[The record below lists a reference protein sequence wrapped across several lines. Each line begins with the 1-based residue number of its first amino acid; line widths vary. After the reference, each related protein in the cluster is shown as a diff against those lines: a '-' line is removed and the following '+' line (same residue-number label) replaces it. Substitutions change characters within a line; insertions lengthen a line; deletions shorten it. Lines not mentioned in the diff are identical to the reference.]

1 MLDVI
6 TRDDLLANVQHIG
19 DQLFGELKIAFG
31 DHPNVGNIRGRGLFI
46 GIELVEDRDTKKPVD
61 RSYGGRIKQAAMD
74 NGLIIYPGGRTADGE
89 QGAHILLAPPF
100 IYTEA
105 HVDELV
111 SKLQVVIREVGLG

>member
-1 MLDVI
+1 
-6 TRDDLLANVQHIG
+6 
-19 DQLFGELKIAFG
+19 
-31 DHPNVGNIRGRGLFI
+31 
-46 GIELVEDRDTKKPVD
+46 
-61 RSYGGRIKQAAMD
+61 MD